1 MPTALAQYHKL
12 RLEME
17 HNRDDWPSILT
28 NQHETPPL
36 SGSDAL
42 AVGLGNLV
50 MSDCSVAFLN
60 FHAISP
66 IGVEAGWSA
75 IYVVRLG
82 ACWLSGEGIDGAV
95 QLQTG
100 DLVLLP
106 QGKQHSLRQSN
117 SSLPVDGRHVPGAN
131 PSLDGTRTHLR
142 QQSTAETQVLT
153 CRFRNHVG
161 QISALLTALPSIV
174 HIPGTEGHPPSAFA
188 PIVSLIEGEIANLQ
202 PGRSHVVGHLIQ
214 LLFMQAIRFLLSG
227 ERPIAVACQTAIRDP
242 VIGTSL
248 GLINARLGT
257 AWTLASL
264 AEAVGVSR
272 STFAARFV
280 EKVGMTP
287 LHYLWRRRMERA
299 ITMLCE
305 NDLGIKEIA
314 SRIGY
319 KSESAFST
327 AFKRWAGTLS
337 LLGSLTNAMSTVSP
351 GSIAMISLRQMLL
364 DKSTAK
370 GS

>member
-1 MPTALAQYHKL
+1 
-12 RLEME
+12 ME
-17 HNRDDWPSILT
+17 HNRDDWSSIDT
-28 NQHETPPL
+28 NQFDTPPL
-36 SGSDAL
+36 SGCDAL

-50 MSDCSVAFLN
+50 MSDCSVAFMSL
-60 FHAISP
+60 HALLPTS
-66 IGVEAGWSA
+66 VEAGWSA
-75 IYVVRLG
+75 IYVVRQG

-100 DLVLLP
+100 DIILLP
-106 QGKQHSLRQSN
+106 QGKQHALGQSD
-117 SSLPVDGRHVPGAN
+117 SKVLVSAFHHSGAN
-131 PSLDGTRTHLR
+131 PSLDDTRTHFQ
-142 QQSTAETQVLT
+142 QQSAAENRVLA

-174 HIPGTEGHPPSAFA
+174 HIPGAEGHHPSAFA
-188 PIVSLIEGEIANLQ
+188 PIVSLIEGEIAHPQ
-202 PGRSHVVGHLIQ
+202 PGSSHVVGHLIQ
-214 LLFMQAIRFLLSG
+214 LLFMQAIRFLLSSG
-227 ERPIAVACQTAIRDP
+227 EQPNALACEMAFRDP

-272 STFAARFV
+272 STFAARFA

-287 LHYLWRRRMERA
+287 LNYLWRRRMERA
-299 ITMLCE
+299 VTMLCE

-327 AFKRWAGTLS
+327 AFKRWAGMT
-337 LLGSLTNAMSTVSP
+337 P
-351 GSIAMISLRQMLL
+351 GSFRSQRRI
-364 DKSTAK
+364 
-370 GS
+370 